1 MSKFDNTNA
10 NYEELKEKIFKLNF
24 KIKDQEKNIGEL
36 NNNIIVLEK
45 EEDEIKNLI
54 NSKRIELELIMKN
67 NIDLQNTLEES
78 NKNLEHIDLAIL
90 SLSSILNKY

>member
-10 NYEELKEKIFKLNF
+10 NYEELKEKIFELNF

>member
-10 NYEELKEKIFKLNF
+10 NYEELKEKIFELNY
-24 KIKDQEKNIGEL
+24 KIKNQEKNIEEL
-36 NNNIIVLEK
+36 NNNIVLLEK
-45 EEDEIKNLI
+45 EEEGIKDLI
-54 NSKRIELELIMKN
+54 NTKRIELELTMKN
-67 NIDLQNTLEES
+67 NIDLQSTLEES